1 MQQLCSL
8 WQGYSPFSQGTMGLV
23 RLNESLLGS
32 RIACLDVNHLINQ
45 FSLLSGA
52 TMEQRKQEEV
62 LRPIS
67 TSPQIGL
74 WRRFATHF
82 VEKIDHS

>member
-1 MQQLCSL
+1 
-8 WQGYSPFSQGTMGLV
+8 MGLV

-52 TMEQRKQEEV
+52 TMEQRKQEKV